1 MAQRVHLPSV
11 PVPQQN
17 LIEEHQAVGLPLLC
31 LKSNTSEQCNY
42 SIARCEI
49 MSKQKVRAVRSKI
62 LCLISAHFLKQG
74 KECASIFGA

>member
-49 MSKQKVRAVRSKI
+49 MSKQKVRAVLREVTW
-62 LCLISAHFLKQG
+62 LMTANFLEQG
-74 KECASIFGA
+74 